1 MTKIITQ
8 DFNSLILNSTLL
20 MPSKL
25 FKILT
30 KLIISNIHVYFFTE
44 VVMLFLNLLSHLSYL
59 PLGNQ
64 SIKGLIHNF
73 NN

>member
-1 MTKIITQ
+1 
-8 DFNSLILNSTLL
+8 